1 MQTESYL
8 CGGANSVRR
17 QHYLEHGSPPAPAPD
32 GPWSSSPSHSTQQE
46 LRGAPSQ
53 QLRWRAR
60 VPWLAGIAWVGHG
73 SPVCLP
79 TTCLLSSDSGGPVK
93 AKEGSAP
100 SFPGGATVEPE
111 ALWLEMMIKDGKLV
125 WMRRGCG
132 KGGPRGALVPGRKSL
147 ALEIGQSL
155 PHQPNSLPNGL
166 ERQFWWE
173 RTLPR
178 RQGKPCCSGGC
189 GPSCHA

>member
-1 MQTESYL
+1 M
-8 CGGANSVRR
+8 
-17 QHYLEHGSPPAPAPD
+17 
-32 GPWSSSPSHSTQQE
+32 
-46 LRGAPSQ
+46 
-53 QLRWRAR
+53 
-60 VPWLAGIAWVGHG
+60 PWLAGIAWVGHG

-132 KGGPRGALVPGRKSL
+132 KGGPRGALVPGRESL
-147 ALEIGQSL
+147 ALEIGQSR

-189 GPSCHA
+189 GPSCHAWEGGRANPGQRAKGAPSPHSVGESMGHPLAWAYCPLGMKGSPSPGSG